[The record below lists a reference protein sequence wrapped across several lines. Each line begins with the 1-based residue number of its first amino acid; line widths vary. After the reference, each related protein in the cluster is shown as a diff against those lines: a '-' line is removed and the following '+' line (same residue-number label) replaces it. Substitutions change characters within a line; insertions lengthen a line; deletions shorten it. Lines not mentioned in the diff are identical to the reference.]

1 MLRPYQAV
9 PRSLRLILRPWV
21 LTSHG
26 ASLSSALRLNGARPS
41 SSGTQWKQRQG
52 RDAYVRH
59 AKVQGLKSRAAFKLL
74 EIDSKYKLFKKG
86 QTVVDLGYA
95 PGSWSQVAVDRTR
108 PHGRVIGID
117 LIPAQPPQGVAAF
130 QGDFLSPIVQKL
142 VKEFITQSHSDRP
155 PKAGRDDVDEDGD
168 NTIIDQPSY
177 IDRERHSAE
186 STGSPSGS
194 TSAESTS
201 RNLVDVV
208 LSDMLMNTSGIASRD
223 HAGSMNLC
231 EAALHFASDTLK
243 PGGHLVCKFYT
254 GAMDKSLE
262 QQLKVLFSEVYREK
276 PESSRAESKEAYFVA
291 LYRKAK
297 ATINH

>member
-1 MLRPYQAV
+1 MLRPYQAF
-9 PRSLRLILRPWV
+9 PRTLRLIVRPCV

-26 ASLSSALRLNGARPS
+26 ALSSALRLNGARPS

-74 EIDSKYKLFKKG
+74 EIDAKYKLFKKG

-142 VKEFITQSHSDRP
+142 VKEFIAQSHSDRP

-186 STGSPSGS
+186 SSGSPSDS
-194 TSAESTS
+194 ASAESTS

-297 ATINH
+297 ATIDH